1 MRVTLTVLLT
11 AALLAGCAAVAGPPA
26 AEQPGQSGLTQETFV
41 GGRYSVREFSDPPRR
56 THILE
61 LDLTRVVLETTPG
74 DKSGGRE
81 YTARTVS
88 AYAASRDLLAAVN
101 GGYFTPFSGG
111 SPGGDDY
118 YPKDGDPVDVSGLAI
133 AFGEGV
139 SPVELFEDER
149 VNAVLCVAG
158 ADVSIED
165 GQSCDGKVDHAL
177 SAGPRLLAGAAPSPL
192 AGFGD
197 RYANSR
203 HPRTAIGLAA
213 DGQRAW
219 LVVADGRQPGYS
231 EGMSLN
237 ELTALFLDLGAADA
251 LNLDGG
257 GSSAMV
263 LRRDGRHIVVN
274 SPIHTSM
281 PGRERPAANHI
292 GVRPAD

>member
-1 MRVTLTVLLT
+1 MRSILTVLLT
-11 AALLAGCAAVAGPPA
+11 SALLSGCAAIRGPAPA
-26 AEQPGQSGLTQETFV
+26 AQSAQSDLRPEKFS
-41 GGRYSVREFSDPPRR
+41 GGRYFVRELPDPPVRI
-56 THILE
+56 HILE
-61 LDLTRVVLETTPG
+61 LDLTRVLLETTPG

-118 YPKDGDPVDVSGLAI
+118 YPRAGDSVDVSGLAI
-133 AFGEGV
+133 AFGEVV

-158 ADVSIED
+158 AIVSIED
-165 GQSCDGKVDHAL
+165 GQSCAGPVDHAL
-177 SAGPRLLAGAAPSPL
+177 SAGPRLLSGGAPSPL

-197 RYANSR
+197 RYANTR

-231 EGMSLN
+231 DGMSLN

-263 LRRDGRHIVVN
+263 LRKDGRHIVVN
-274 SPIHTSM
+274 SPIHTAV
-281 PGRERPAANHI
+281 PGRERPSANHI
-292 GVRPAD
+292 GVRPTN